1 MPSGFFVAR
10 KIPAPNFEVDKPP
23 SLPNKLS
30 TASLLSNM
38 AKKKEV
44 RKKSLSQSTTTSRL
58 PKPMPTDTILP
69 PLQYQLRT
77 DRKQNSTISPQS
89 QEPALH
95 LPPIV

>member
-10 KIPAPNFEVDKPP
+10 KIPAPNFETDKPP
-23 SLPNKLS
+23 TLPSRLS

-58 PKPMPTDTILP
+58 PKPMQTTGIILP
-69 PLQYQLRT
+69 PLQRQLQS
-77 DRKQNSTISPQS
+77 DRKQNSSISV
-89 QEPALH
+89 QEPTLH
-95 LPPIV
+95 FPPIV